1 MSADQH
7 SRETSA
13 DRSPTQPHAEESRTR
28 GSVRIRTLVLVGVLV
43 SLVLA
48 GFVSFYAS
56 SRPDGLEFVAG
67 EQGFLDSA
75 GDHASADSPFAD
87 YATRGI
93 DDARL
98 SGGLAG
104 VVGVLVV
111 GALAFVLFR
120 VLAGRRSHR

>member
-1 MSADQH
+1 VSTDQKG
-7 SRETSA
+7 R
-13 DRSPTQPHAEESRTR
+13 PTTR
-28 GSVRIRTLVLVGVLV
+28 ALLLVGVLV

-56 SRPDGLEFVAG
+56 SSPDGLERVAG
-67 EQGFLDSA
+67 EEGFLDS
-75 GDHASADSPFAD
+75 GREPASAGSPFAD

-93 DDARL
+93 EDGRL

-120 VLAGRRSHR
+120 ALARRRSQR